1 MSIAALKVISLK
13 LAPELNLA
21 LEQASRQR
29 GVSKSAV
36 VRDALVQAL
45 QVQSKAASTASAWVT
60 RWQGTM
66 QLPEAAHVAAHDPRL
81 AHLLDKHLR

>member
-1 MSIAALKVISLK
+1 M
-13 LAPELNLA
+13 
-21 LEQASRQR
+21 
-29 GVSKSAV
+29 
-36 VRDALVQAL
+36 RDALVQAL

-66 QLPEAAHVAAHDPRL
+66 QLPEAANVAAHDPRL